1 MGSRTEQ
8 KTRSH
13 EAILESAARLLRE
26 RGIGG
31 ARVADVMKGAELT
44 VGGFYAHFG
53 SKDELVDRALER
65 ACARLRTGLFSGL
78 EGKAATERI
87 QTILERYLS
96 KSHRDSPQRGCP
108 FPAIVSEAGSTEPQH
123 RPVVGAQVQ
132 ELVDGVAA
140 HLPGR
145 ARTVALGLVALMVGG
160 LSLARAVRGSAL
172 SDEVLRACRD
182 LGLALA
188 RRSIGEVP
196 GSNTEPSGVQT

>member
-1 MGSRTEQ
+1 MSSRTEQ

-44 VGGFYAHFG
+44 VGGFYAHFD

-65 ACARLRTGLFSGL
+65 ACARLRTGLFLDL
-78 EGKAATERI
+78 EKLHALERV

-96 KSHRDSPQRGCP
+96 KSHRDAPHKGCP
-108 FPAIVSEAGSTEPQH
+108 FPAIVSEVGAAEVQH

-132 ELVDGVAA
+132 ELVDGVSAQ
-140 HLPGR
+140 LPGH

-160 LSLARAVRGSAL
+160 LSLSRAVRGSDL
-172 SDEVLRACRD
+172 SNEILRACREV
-182 LGLALA
+182 GTAFA
-188 RRSIGEVP
+188 RRIIAGAP
-196 GSNTEPSGVQT
+196 